1 MLGLMVLGLTTVMIY
16 TLVKNALVG
25 TQISSNE
32 EYFGSVDLI
41 IPIKGQSDFYLEPW
55 LKNLSL
61 PNRSATKIKIFILID
76 GHHPSLSVWQELQNK
91 IPFVE
96 IISFISRPV
105 GREVVPWM
113 IEQVKDKVSA
123 NVVIIGDPELVPTLD
138 AFSSIGKLV
147 SEKRKAYF
155 ILPQTQKLNT
165 LNEAVA
171 CLNPTLALA
180 STFGFRKMRRNVSH
194 PLVSIS
200 QGWMGMPQ
208 AMFKEFNWSKVNIA
222 SWKEALAKGW
232 ELENQ
237 TYILAF
243 GEKHLLRYYPEDL
256 KIHVHQLA
264 HYWAELWQKGERSG
278 FWLYL
283 ISLFI
288 WSFPVFFFFT
298 HPFWSLGSI
307 CLLVLYRFF
316 TKIVFQE
323 SWGAMGLHP
332 VGALVWL
339 AAFSMWLFGGLK
351 SRYGTTR
358 PN

>member
-1 MLGLMVLGLTTVMIY
+1 MFGLMALGLTVVMIY
-16 TLVKNALVG
+16 TLVKNALIG
-25 TQISSNE
+25 TQLGANQD
-32 EYFGSVDLI
+32 YHGSVDLI
-41 IPIKGQSDFYLEPW
+41 IPIKSQSDFYLDPW
-55 LKNLSL
+55 LKNLSS
-61 PNRSATKIKIFILID
+61 PNHHGTRIKIFILID
-76 GHHPSLSVWQELQNK
+76 GHQPSLNVWQELQNK

-96 IISFISRPV
+96 IISFISKPV

-113 IEQVKDKVSA
+113 IEQIKEKITA
-123 NVVIIGDPELVPTLD
+123 NVVIIGDPELVPTID
-138 AFSSIGKLV
+138 AFGSIGKLV

-155 ILPQTQKLNT
+155 VLPQTQKLNT
-165 LNEAVA
+165 LNEAIA

-180 STFGFRKMRRNVSH
+180 STFGFRKIRRNVSH

-208 AMFKEFNWSKVNIA
+208 SMFKDFNWARVNIS

-243 GEKHLLRYYPEDL
+243 GEKHLLRYYPQDL
-256 KIHVHQLA
+256 KIHAQQLGQ
-264 HYWAELWQKGERSG
+264 YWADLWQKGERSG

-283 ISLFI
+283 ITLFI
-288 WSFPVFFFFT
+288 WSFPVFFFFS

-307 CLLVLYRFF
+307 FLLVLYRFF

-323 SWGAMGLHP
+323 SWGAMALHP
-332 VGALVWL
+332 FGALFWLGTCVW
-339 AAFSMWLFGGLK
+339 WIVGGLK
-351 SRYGTTR
+351 SKYGLSR
-358 PN
+358 PT